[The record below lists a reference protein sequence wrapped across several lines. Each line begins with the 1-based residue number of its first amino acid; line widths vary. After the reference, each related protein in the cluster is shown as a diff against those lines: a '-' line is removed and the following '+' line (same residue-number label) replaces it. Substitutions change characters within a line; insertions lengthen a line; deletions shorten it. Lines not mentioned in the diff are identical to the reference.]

1 MRRRWLGAGAAA
13 ALVALW
19 AATAAAQTVT
29 VQRDEQGAK
38 LRVDGHDFFVYGM
51 NWGYTPV
58 GQNYAYSLWSQPES
72 VIEEALRRDMRL
84 LRDMGVNAIRQF
96 GDIPPRWVEWIYDH
110 YGIYVVI
117 NPLLGRYGLD
127 VDGVWVSRV
136 DYGAPAHR
144 RAILAQ
150 LRGIVEK
157 YRGTRG
163 ILMWMLGNENN
174 YGLEWT
180 SFEIGA
186 LPVRS
191 DAARAESLYSL

>member
-1 MRRRWLGAGAAA
+1 RAAAGGAAMRERPR
-13 ALVALW
+13 ALSAIAPLLALW
-19 AATAAAQTVT
+19 ASTAAAQTVA
-29 VQRDEQGAK
+29 VRRDELGAK
-38 LRVDGHDFFVYGM
+38 LVVDGRAFFVYGM

-58 GQNYAYSLWSQPES
+58 GQNYAYSLWSQPDS
-72 VIEEALRRDMRL
+72 VIEEAVRRDMRL

-117 NPLLGRYGLD
+117 NPLLGRYGLN

-144 RAILAQ
+144 RAILAE
-150 LRGIVEK
+150 LRGIVGK

-174 YGLEWT
+174 
-180 SFEIGA
+180 
-186 LPVRS
+186 
-191 DAARAESLYSL
+191 